1 MIRIL
6 ALCLFLLPLQLFA
19 QQDYKTIYENLP
31 KMKDYEAFQT
41 LFDYQ
46 AATTT
51 KDFANV
57 NGYYQL
63 GLISRKLMRQ
73 YDPFLQSGNVSQS
86 ISNAKTYFSVT
97 LHYFNEKEA
106 KKNGALY
113 QDVQGAKTYDN
124 IKRSIEEAV
133 ADVVEYEKYFESN
146 LRSLTV
152 GITKYNV
159 CLETFGKINALNSR
173 LNDLYFL
180 VDAETKYNLGE
191 LSRNFDSTLN
201 YINML
206 KKSLEDYPMGGYK
219 IDYSLRQLPVYR
231 LHGLTS
237 SNFLAGKVELWDFKS
252 WLNSFDA
259 VMNGDVAFLYGQAEE
274 VNAVNNGLVKRLLDF
289 DKTGSAAN
297 YSVNPVVI
305 NKMYKYDFNSLAAS
319 LLKYQEE
326 KIRFLYHNA
335 DNALPDKLTA
345 PNDFAKSNSYYHE
358 LMRKK
363 QTVDSALSLAVQKNA
378 PEAVK
383 KYSAFFEKN
392 YGGYEG
398 LKSRLAKESEE
409 NAATLA
415 VALDTYLKNVL
426 RAVYAEPANE
436 IRYKDENFY
445 ARVVTPE
452 KATRHGYFIHSKAPL
467 NEKQVLVAGTYV
479 NDKQEAAA
487 FAALLNAGNEPEW
500 LRVFDRKSGAHH
512 GVLSSVLPGSGFAV
526 VVSVTDNDGTSN
538 YIHLLDGKGAPKKNV
553 KLAPTATPRKLL
565 YDDIDESFLVAFKG
579 QTLAP
584 YEMSDD
590 PLQFVTLNSA
600 LDEKYR
606 SSLELSGY
614 VVNIV
619 KTNNQFHI
627 YGGCK
632 SVRDESGRTL
642 TNANVVPFVV
652 TVNTLGKQTS
662 ARLLDEGY
670 ASYPLTVT
678 KISNEYADMICSSVP
693 PSAAATGR
701 AHYVVIK

>member
-6 ALCLFLLPLQLFA
+6 LLCLFLSPLSLFA
-19 QQDYKTIYENLP
+19 QQDYKTIYDNLS

-73 YDPFLQSGNVSQS
+73 YDPFLQSGNVAQS

-113 QDVQGAKTYDN
+113 QDVQGAKTYES

-133 ADVVEYEKYFESN
+133 ADVTEYEKYFERN

-159 CLETFGKINALNSR
+159 CLETFGKINAQNSR

-180 VDAETKYNLGE
+180 VDADMKYNLGE
-191 LSRNFDSTLN
+191 LKRNFDSTLN
-201 YINML
+201 YIDML
-206 KKSLEDYPMGGYK
+206 KKSLAEYPMGGYK
-219 IDYSLRQLPVYR
+219 IDYSLSQLPVYR

-237 SNFLAGKVELWDFKS
+237 SNFLAGKVEIWDFKS
-252 WLNSFDA
+252 WIDSFDA
-259 VMNGDVAFLYGQAEE
+259 VMNGDVAFLYNQAEE
-274 VNAVNNGLVKRLLDF
+274 VNATNNGLIKRLLDF
-289 DKTGSAAN
+289 DKTGSAAD
-297 YSVNPVVI
+297 YTVNPVVI

-335 DNALPDKLTA
+335 DNTLPDKLSA
-345 PNDFAKSNSYYHE
+345 QNDFAKSNSYYHE

-363 QTVDSALSLAVQKNA
+363 QILDSALNLVVRKNT

-383 KYSAFFEKN
+383 KYNDFFAKN
-392 YGGYEG
+392 YRGFEG
-398 LKSRLAKESEE
+398 LKSVLSKESEE
-409 NAATLA
+409 NTATLA

-426 RAVYAEPANE
+426 RAVYAEPSNE
-436 IRYKDENFY
+436 IRYKDEPLY

-452 KATRHGYFIHSKAPL
+452 KAARRGYFIHSKAPL
-467 NEKQVLVAGTYV
+467 NEKQVFVAGTYV
-479 NDKQEAAA
+479 NEKQEAAA
-487 FAALLNAGNEPEW
+487 FAALLNANNEPEW
-500 LRVFDRKSGAHH
+500 LRVFDRKSGTQH
-512 GVLSSVLPGSGFAV
+512 GLLASVLPGNGFAV
-526 VVSVTDNDGTSN
+526 VVSVTDNGATSN
-538 YIHLLDGKGAPKKNV
+538 YLHLLDGKGAPKKNV
-553 KLAPTATPRKLL
+553 KLTPTATPLKLL

-579 QTLAP
+579 KTLAP

-590 PLQFVTLNSA
+590 ALQFVALNSA

-606 SSLELSGY
+606 STLELSGY
-614 VVNIV
+614 AVNVI
-619 KTNNQFHI
+619 KTNNQFYV
-627 YGGCK
+627 YGACK
-632 SVRDESGRTL
+632 SLRDETGKTL
-642 TNANVVPFVV
+642 TNANVVPFVA
-652 TVNTLGKQTS
+652 TVNTIGKHTS
-662 ARLLDEGY
+662 TKVFDEGY
-670 ASYPLTVT
+670 ACYPLTVT

-693 PSAAATGR
+693 PSPTATGR
-701 AHYVVIK
+701 AHYIVIR